1 MKPGDIVELKE
12 GTLGLSSDDL
22 LAIYLER
29 VKRSK
34 NYLAVVHTS
43 KGTKEVDTDRI
54 KRTVLRSRVD
64 DPTGMDEGE
73 LKARLRQMRA
83 QVREHAK
90 AREEREVP
98 DELDDRRLWELVV
111 NEVETFTPDEAIE
124 IIYGPT
130 ATQEEKAQV
139 HQALQSCQ
147 THGVGYLERAQGHG
161 EVWRPHTV
169 AEVKAIRREIEGMHR
184 LRNKLIRTE
193 QVWDED
199 LEDEITRVITMPVE
213 EAGLDEDDRRRLDL
227 VAEFMTDFVLHDTD
241 RGVVGLAGTRT
252 HTMEGFTLFTHCR
265 FLAFDWL
272 GDTKASISGAFVRFL
287 VDTGLMDVRQANE
300 LVARRYINLSGFFD
314 WDVPEDCIR
323 QAERLERGIPE
334 AEAARREDL
343 RHLETYTIDPPD
355 AKDFDDAISLVE
367 DGDDTLLYVH
377 IADVGHYVEP
387 GSTIDHEAR
396 RRGTSV
402 YIPTRVLPML
412 PPRLADDLCSLRDD
426 EDRLAMTAVMRVA
439 PDGSVTETAF
449 HESVIRVDENLSY
462 DQVNDAIEAGTEPFA
477 SLKALADRLDRQRGG
492 LTLET
497 DDLKVHI
504 DSEKVDPHLKQG
516 SESTRMIER
525 FMVAANEAVAEH
537 LTEHEIPT
545 PYRCHPLPDR
555 YGVDQFNK
563 RMATMEQPFE
573 IQLPEPEEDEE
584 APGEEAEEDDFLDAL
599 KGGKVEL
606 VSGGFVSDEEDDEPE
621 EDKEAEPESSG
632 APKMKGLA
640 QLSPE
645 EREAWL
651 APFVEILDQLDTVD
665 DDQLADLI
673 QFKLLSCMGRA
684 YYTPENVGHFG
695 LGSPCYLHFT
705 SPIRRYPDLAT
716 HRQLKWLIQGG
727 PDSDEAMPHQAEEL
741 ARLSAKNTDQA
752 VEAEQTERDLIAV
765 AMAFEA
771 RTDRWEGK
779 HSAMVNGMTK
789 GSVFLSLPRGVE
801 GRLGTKDI
809 PGGPWN
815 VDQAGSMLFKG
826 SIDDPSMGIEDLPGS
841 DWREMED
848 PESGELVH
856 VRLRLG
862 DREQVTI
869 RDYDL
874 VRGQIHCRLAMRRSA
889 TTDEDVEEEPED
901 GDGGGADGQ
910 DDAAST

>member
-1 MKPGDIVELKE
+1 MKPGDIVELKD
-12 GTLGLSSDDL
+12 GTLGLSGDDL

-29 VKRSK
+29 IKRSK
-34 NYLAVVHTS
+34 NYLAVVHTT

-64 DPTGMDEGE
+64 DPTSLEDGE

-90 AREEREVP
+90 AREEREIP
-98 DELDDRRLWELVV
+98 DELDDRRLWELIV
-111 NEVETFTPDEAIE
+111 NDVDTFTPEEAIDLV
-124 IIYGPT
+124 YGPT
-130 ATQEEKAQV
+130 ATQEEKAEV

-147 THGVGYLERAQGHG
+147 THGVGYFERAEGRG
-161 EVWRPHTV
+161 EVWRPYTV
-169 AEVKAIRREIEGMHR
+169 EEIKAIRREIEGMHK
-184 LRNKLIRTE
+184 LRNKLIQTE

-199 LEDEITRVITMPVE
+199 LEDEVNRIITVPVE
-213 EAGLDEDDRRRLDL
+213 EADLAEDDERRLEL
-227 VAEFMTDFVLHDTD
+227 IAEFMADFVLHDTD
-241 RGVVGLAGTRT
+241 RGVIGLAGARC
-252 HTMEGFTLFTHCR
+252 HTLDGFRLFTHCR

-272 GDTKASISGAFVRFL
+272 GDTRASISGAFVRFL
-287 VDTGLMDVRQANE
+287 VDAGLMDVREANE
-300 LVARRYINLSGFFD
+300 LVARRYINLSDFFD
-314 WDVPEDCIR
+314 WEVPDDCIR
-323 QAERLERGIPE
+323 QAERFERGVPE
-334 AEAARREDL
+334 DEAARREDL

-355 AKDFDDAISLVE
+355 AKDFDDAISIVD

-377 IADVGHYVEP
+377 IADVSHYVEP

-396 RRGTSV
+396 QRGTSV

-462 DQVNDAIEAGTEPFA
+462 DEVNQSIEDGTEPFA
-477 SLKALADRLDRQRGG
+477 SLQALAERLDQQRRG

-497 DDLKVHI
+497 DELKVRI

-516 SESTRMIER
+516 SQSTRMIER

-537 LTEHEIPT
+537 LTEHEVPT

-573 IQLPEPEEDEE
+573 IELPDPEEDEE
-584 APGEEAEEDDFLDAL
+584 APGDEAEEDDFLDAL

-606 VSGGFVSDEEDDEPE
+606 VSGGFVSDKEDEPDE
-621 EDKEAEPESSG
+621 PDEAEEETPEASG

-640 QLSPE
+640 HLSPE
-645 EREAWL
+645 EQEAWL
-651 APFVEILDQLDTVD
+651 EPFVEILDEIDGID

-695 LGSPCYLHFT
+695 LGSTCYLHFT
-705 SPIRRYPDLAT
+705 SPIRRYPDLCT
-716 HRQLKWLIQGG
+716 HRQLKWLIRGG
-727 PDSDEAMPHQAEEL
+727 PETEEEMPHDAQQL

-771 RTDRWEGK
+771 RTDRWAGK
-779 HSAMVNGMTK
+779 HSAMVNGITK

-801 GRLGTKDI
+801 GRLGTSDI
-809 PGGPWN
+809 PGGPWD

-826 SIDDPSMGIEDLPGS
+826 SLDDPSTTLDDLKGS
-841 DWREMED
+841 GWREMED
-848 PESGELVH
+848 PETGELVR

-874 VRGQIHCRLAMRRSA
+874 VRGRIHCRLAVRSTA
-889 TTDEDVEEEPED
+889 TGEQDEDPDDEP
-901 GDGGGADGQ
+901 
-910 DDAAST
+910 DDQAPDPTGT